1 MIRELVATVSE
12 TEYLV
17 GALAERG
24 LTLSCAESCT
34 GGAIASAIVGVSG
47 ASRVLR
53 GGVVAYDPAVKSSL
67 LGVCAESISRF
78 GVVSSE
84 VAREMAEGARR
95 VLESDLAVSTT
106 GVAGP
111 LGGTSETPVG
121 RVFIGVSGRFGT
133 KVYRETFE
141 GSRDEIRRAAVDASI
156 RHLLEYLQDYQVL

>member
-1 MIRELVATVSE
+1 METRERVASVSEAERLVDELVK
-12 TEYLV
+12 
-17 GALAERG
+17 RN

-67 LGVCAESISRF
+67 LGVPPGSIAKF

-84 VAREMAEGARR
+84 VASAMAEGARR
-95 VLESDLAVSTT
+95 VLDSDLAVSTT

-111 LGGTSETPVG
+111 LGGTPETPVG
-121 RVFIGVSGRFGT
+121 RVFIGVSGKCGT
-133 KVYRETFE
+133 RVFRETFP
-141 GSRDEIRRAAVDASI
+141 GDRDAVRRAATEAAL
-156 RHLLEYLQDYQVL
+156 RHLLGYLRDY